1 MARVV
6 DFFLRVGCLWKRV
19 CLARRS
25 LRSDWSKNDFAR
37 SKFFDCRGTSVFG
50 TGTCTS
56 SGIITIKICDIILR
70 PLSLFVR
77 ATKRT
82 TGHLVTMVCTC
93 FNGCWDDGSLHD
105 CDTRLRTHQ
114 YRLAV
119 IRLARAHRL
128 ARRFFSRV
136 AMSAAAA
143 RVIAHAACAWGL
155 ASAASARAAGPAVRS
170 HPQCATVPTF
180 VSRPRCASLTRAVY
194 RHVEAVG
201 DGRDATSYE
210 VYPVAGDGRC
220 LFRSVAAATAI
231 RADGAR
237 LSPTSRP
244 PRRTDSETSPS
255 TNSDD
260 AAPRW
265 SGSSRAIS
273 TRTATPCDARSR
285 GAASPRYSCSR
296 TSSSPPSRC
305 SCRARTRNRAVHR
318 RVRRRR
324 VPRRGRRHPFPR
336 RGTLRGVNTVRRIVT
351 R

>member
-6 DFFLRVGCLWKRV
+6 DFFLRVGCVWKRV

-114 YRLAV
+114 YRLAGPASREHTASRDDSLSRRDV
-119 IRLARAHRL
+119 RSGRPRHR
-128 ARRFFSRV
+128 ARRVRV
-136 AMSAAAA
+136 GLGLGRLRA
-143 RVIAHAACAWGL
+143 RRGTRGAL
-155 ASAASARAAGPAVRS
+155 ASSVR
-170 HPQCATVPTF
+170 HGADVRLW
-180 VSRPRCASLTRAVY
+180 RPRCASLTRAVY

-220 LFRSVAAATAI
+220 LFR
-231 RADGAR
+231 
-237 LSPTSRP
+237 LSPPRP
-244 PRRTDSETSPS
+244 RSERTARDFDVETAEADELILAVDQLPTTPRRGGVVHRGDF
-255 TNSDD
+255 D
-260 AAPRW
+260 AY
-265 SGSSRAIS
+265 
-273 TRTATPCDARSR
+273 CDAMRR
-285 GAASPRYSCSR
+285 PIAWGGEPEILMLAHVRV
-296 TSSSPPSRC
+296 PPSRC
-305 SCRARTRNRAVHR
+305 S
-318 RVRRRR
+318 
-324 VPRRGRRHPFPR
+324 
-336 RGTLRGVNTVRRIVT
+336 
-351 R
+351 

>member
-1 MARVV
+1 
-6 DFFLRVGCLWKRV
+6 
-19 CLARRS
+19 
-25 LRSDWSKNDFAR
+25 
-37 SKFFDCRGTSVFG
+37 
-50 TGTCTS
+50 
-56 SGIITIKICDIILR
+56 
-70 PLSLFVR
+70 
-77 ATKRT
+77 
-82 TGHLVTMVCTC
+82 
-93 FNGCWDDGSLHD
+93 
-105 CDTRLRTHQ
+105 
-114 YRLAV
+114 
-119 IRLARAHRL
+119 
-128 ARRFFSRV
+128 
-136 AMSAAAA
+136 MSAAAA

-180 VSRPRCASLTRAVY
+180 VSRQRCASLTRAVY

-201 DGRDATSYE
+201 DGCDATSYR

-237 LSPTSRP
+237 LSPDVETAEADRL
-244 PRRTDSETSPS
+244 ETSPS

-296 TSSSPPSRC
+296 TSSSPR
-305 SCRARTRNRAVHR
+305 RGVHAERTRTPCGPSASY
-318 RVRRRR
+318 
-324 VPRRGRRHPFPR
+324 
-336 RGTLRGVNTVRRIVT
+336 GVEYGEGVAILFHGAGHYEALAPCDES
-351 R
+351 

>member
-1 MARVV
+1 
-6 DFFLRVGCLWKRV
+6 
-19 CLARRS
+19 
-25 LRSDWSKNDFAR
+25 
-37 SKFFDCRGTSVFG
+37 
-50 TGTCTS
+50 
-56 SGIITIKICDIILR
+56 
-70 PLSLFVR
+70 
-77 ATKRT
+77 
-82 TGHLVTMVCTC
+82 MVCTC

-170 HPQCATVPTF
+170 HPQCAAVPTF

-201 DGRDATSYE
+201 DGCDATSYE

-237 LSPTSRP
+237 LSPDVETAEADRLRNLAVDQLLDGRRAEVEWFIEGDFDAYCDAMRRP
-244 PRRTDSETSPS
+244 IAWGGEPEILMLTHVLESPVEVFMPSPDARTVRSIGAYGADEYP
-255 TNSDD
+255 
-260 AAPRW
+260 
-265 SGSSRAIS
+265 GEGVAILFHG
-273 TRTATPCDARSR
+273 AGHYEALTPCDES
-285 GAASPRYSCSR
+285 
-296 TSSSPPSRC
+296 
-305 SCRARTRNRAVHR
+305 
-318 RVRRRR
+318 
-324 VPRRGRRHPFPR
+324 
-336 RGTLRGVNTVRRIVT
+336 
-351 R
+351 

>member
-1 MARVV
+1 M
-6 DFFLRVGCLWKRV
+6 GCLETGLPR
-19 CLARRS
+19 ATS

-143 RVIAHAACAWGL
+143 RVIAPAACAGGL
-155 ASAASARAAGPAVRS
+155 ASAASARAAGPAGRSSVRHGADVRLAS
-170 HPQCATVPTF
+170 
-180 VSRPRCASLTRAVY
+180 RCASLTRAVY

-237 LSPTSRP
+237 LSP
-244 PRRTDSETSPS
+244 DVETAEA
-255 TNSDD
+255 D
-260 AAPRW
+260 RL
-265 SGSSRAIS
+265 
-273 TRTATPCDARSR
+273 
-285 GAASPRYSCSR
+285 
-296 TSSSPPSRC
+296 
-305 SCRARTRNRAVHR
+305 RNLAVDQL
-318 RVRRRR
+318 RRRR
-324 VPRRGRRHPFPR
+324 AEVEWFIEGDFDAYCDAMRRPIAWGGEPEILMLTHVLESPVEVFMPSPDAR
-336 RGTLRGVNTVRRIVT
+336 TVRSIGAYGAD
-351 R
+351 